1 MGSRGIV
8 QYFRMIV
15 PSIVIMILI
24 AYGMAVGNPWI
35 QYGSILIVIGLQ
47 LAYQI
52 IKSIRSAPIL
62 DANMRAAVKAK
73 SGRLLLT
80 AIENDVI
87 EVKRQMKD
95 TGEMGI
101 SSKTFLMFLAPLAIF
116 FAAGQILSMIAPELP
131 RWQSYLIGFLLS
143 LPASIIITIKAGA
156 GSATGPLVTPNAYYV
171 SEKGIIFE
179 HIGRPFIIF
188 FPIKKLNVKKEKKF
202 IEVEGQPTGSL
213 MIPNRLRLFNQDV
226 DQLQRLLNR
235 FTETKAA
242 ST

>member
-1 MGSRGIV
+1 MGSRGPV
-8 QYFRMIV
+8 QYLKMII
-15 PSIVIMILI
+15 PSIVIMMLI

-47 LAYQI
+47 LAYQTV
-52 IKSIRSAPIL
+52 KSIRSAPIL
-62 DANMRAAVKAK
+62 NANMRAAAKAK

-80 AIENDVI
+80 ATEGDVV
-87 EVKRQMKD
+87 EVKKQVRD
-95 TGEMGI
+95 TGEMGM
-101 SSKTFLMFLAPLAIF
+101 SSKTFLMFLVPLVVF
-116 FAAGQILSMIAPELP
+116 LAAGQILSIIAPEIP

-143 LPASIIITIKAGA
+143 LPASIIITMKAGA
-156 GSATGPLVTPNAYYV
+156 SPATGSVVSPKAYSV

-179 HIGRPFIIF
+179 HMGRPFIVL

-235 FTETKAA
+235 FIETKTG
-242 ST
+242 SS